1 MRACRALL
9 LNKGVPF
16 VSLEDL
22 IKLLE
27 NRLSFNEQQRQAAWQ
42 RGDVAVVGA
51 LDADTATT
59 RDSLTVLRA
68 AL

>member
-1 MRACRALL
+1 
-9 LNKGVPF
+9 